1 MIIFPYF
8 SVLNEKQPT
17 SSKDLDVA
25 LLCTII
31 QKIDYIGNPK
41 KGLGRKPDKND
52 IGLADDVE
60 RIRHYRNCLCHKTSF
75 EIETN
80 EFNEAA
86 LDIIWVICNNTLSLP
101 CNICKKKKINCWN
114 TTVSTDR
121 IQQSLFQIH
130 LEGRIVE

>member
-1 MIIFPYF
+1 MIIFLYF
-8 SVLNEKQPT
+8 SVLNEKQPS

-52 IGLADDVE
+52 IGLADDLE

-101 CNICKKKKINCWN
+101 CNICKKKKI
-114 TTVSTDR
+114 VG
-121 IQQSLFQIH
+121 IQLFQPTEFSKVYFKSI
-130 LEGRIVE
+130 

>member
-1 MIIFPYF
+1 M
-8 SVLNEKQPT
+8 
-17 SSKDLDVA
+17 
-25 LLCTII
+25 
-31 QKIDYIGNPK
+31 DYIGNPK

-52 IGLADDVE
+52 IGLADDLE

-80 EFNEAA
+80 EFNKAA

-101 CNICKKKKINCWN
+101 CNICKKKNCWN
-114 TTVSTDR
+114 TTLSTDR